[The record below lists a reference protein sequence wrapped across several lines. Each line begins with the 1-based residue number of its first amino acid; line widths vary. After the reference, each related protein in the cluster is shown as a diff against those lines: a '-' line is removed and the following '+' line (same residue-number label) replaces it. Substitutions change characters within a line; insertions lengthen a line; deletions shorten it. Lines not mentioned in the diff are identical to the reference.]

1 MSESDLLIFIF
12 LLRQSNHYLIQN
24 NFLISYK
31 FTKQMSENVSRGKF
45 VLIMVLKVI
54 SESNQENED
63 PDVYQTNVR
72 QGSG

>member
-1 MSESDLLIFIF
+1 MG
-12 LLRQSNHYLIQN
+12 
-24 NFLISYK
+24 
-31 FTKQMSENVSRGKF
+31 ENVPRGKF

-63 PDVYQTNVR
+63 PGVYQTNVR